1 MDDLVP
7 TPRRRKHRAK
17 NAETKVEGNA
27 APAPAPADAPTAAAA
42 APVVTKADQQPQP
55 ASDMVD
61 FVIAKNE
68 EKTWNQY
75 AKLHDDDST
84 DEDWVMGAPV
94 AEPKAPRA
102 SSKLNHALISMTFS

>member
-1 MDDLVP
+1 
-7 TPRRRKHRAK
+7 
-17 NAETKVEGNA
+17 
-27 APAPAPADAPTAAAA
+27 
-42 APVVTKADQQPQP
+42 
-55 ASDMVD
+55 MVG

-68 EKTWNQY
+68 KKTWNQY

-102 SSKLNHALISMTFS
+102 SSKLNLAFINVTFY